1 MTASSLPRHAL
12 RALAA
17 AILGTALLAGCGGG
31 TSQVDQF
38 IPDRILSLGDE
49 LNYLTDDGHKYTV
62 NAVDSTSGAVV
73 CTTSPLWIQQVAANR
88 YGKLFSQCPGTG
100 SSPDLTALRLSTV
113 GARVDDVVGV
123 ANARLASGGFTDT
136 DLVTVLVGM
145 HDVLDQYALY
155 DGTNEA
161 DLVSAL
167 QAKGTKLASMVNSI
181 TATGARVL
189 VSTTI
194 DVGLTP
200 YAVQQKADVGDDR
213 PGLLTRLTDA
223 FNTAMR
229 LDLVNDGSKI
239 GLLLADDLSRAM
251 HRVPA
256 NYSLASVDKAV
267 CLEAQWSTPNCTTKT
282 LIAAASSNAS
292 TYLWADQLHPGTVFH
307 YYLGT
312 QAASRLNNLPF

>member
-31 TSQVDQF
+31 TSQIDQF
-38 IPDRILSLGDE
+38 VPARILSLGDE

-62 NAVDSTSGAVV
+62 NAVDGTSGAVV
-73 CTTSPLWIQQVAANR
+73 CTTSPLWIQQVSANR

-100 SSPDLTALRLSTV
+100 TSPDLTAFRLSTV

-123 ANARLASGGFTDT
+123 VSGRLASGGFTDT
-136 DLVTVLVGM
+136 DLVTVLVGL

-161 DLVSAL
+161 DLIAAL
-167 QAKGTKLASMVNSI
+167 QAKGTKLASTVNSI

-200 YAVQQKADVGDDR
+200 YAAQQKTDVGDDR
-213 PGLLTRLTDA
+213 PALLDRKSTRL
-223 FNTAMR
+223 N
-229 LDLVNDGSKI
+229 
-239 GLLLADDLSRAM
+239 
-251 HRVPA
+251 
-256 NYSLASVDKAV
+256 
-267 CLEAQWSTPNCTTKT
+267 
-282 LIAAASSNAS
+282 SS
-292 TYLWADQLHPGTVFH
+292 H
-307 YYLGT
+307 
-312 QAASRLNNLPF
+312 

>member
-1 MTASSLPRHAL
+1 MPLAVGVFGIGEIMRNLEMTDNRTVIDA
-12 RALAA
+12 
-17 AILGTALLAGCGGG
+17 
-31 TSQVDQF
+31 
-38 IPDRILSLGDE
+38 
-49 LNYLTDDGHKYTV
+49 DGHKYTV

-223 FNTAMR
+223 FNTGMR
-229 LDLVNDGSKI
+229 LKFINLDGSQL
-239 GLLLADDLSRAM
+239 GLLTADDLVRGYVAHPGAYGM
-251 HRVPA
+251 TNA
-256 NYSLASVDKAV
+256 TQAV
-267 CLEAQWSTPNCTTKT
+267 CTTALPNCSTDTVVSEAVTT
-282 LIAAASSNAS
+282 SPPGNG
-292 TYLWADQLHPGTVFH
+292 YLWADALHPGATFH
-307 YYLGT
+307 TQLGM
-312 QAASRLNNLPF
+312 QAVGRVSSLPF